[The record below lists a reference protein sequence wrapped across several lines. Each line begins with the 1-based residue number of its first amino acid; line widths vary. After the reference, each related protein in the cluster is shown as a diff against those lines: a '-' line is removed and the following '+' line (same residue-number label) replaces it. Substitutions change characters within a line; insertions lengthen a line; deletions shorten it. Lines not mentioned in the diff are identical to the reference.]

1 MLSRFQFILFLLFPF
16 FLGSCRDVVDHRPI
30 VTVSIEPL
38 RYFVEAIGGDRF
50 QVNTLVP
57 AGASPETYE
66 LTPQQ
71 VVQTTDSRAYFCVGT
86 LGFEQERLRK
96 LTENAPNLLVVNSS
110 DSIVL
115 LEDNHVHDQQ
125 HQHIEG
131 IDLHTWLST
140 TSGKQIA
147 RNVLRGLCQVDSANA
162 AFYQQRHDSLVQHI
176 DSLDGEIRQ
185 ILRPLVH
192 RTFMIYHPALGY
204 FARDYGLQQ
213 IAVEQD
219 GREPSADRMQ
229 QLILQAKHNNV
240 QVVFIQEEHA
250 GRAARRIAEST
261 GARIVSIAPLS
272 VAWDKQMLH
281 IARTLVQSPQ

>member
-1 MLSRFQFILFLLFPF
+1 MRFRLHHFFLLLLPF
-16 FLGSCRDVVDHRPI
+16 LFGSCRDVVSDRPVI
-30 VTVSIEPL
+30 TVSIEPL
-38 RYFVEAIGGDRF
+38 RYFVQSIGGNKF

-71 VVQTTDSRAYFCVGT
+71 VVQTSDSRAYFCIGT
-86 LGFEQERLRK
+86 LGFEQARLQK

-110 DSIVL
+110 DSIAL
-115 LEDNHVHDQQ
+115 LQDDHSHSHPQG
-125 HQHIEG
+125 HIEG
-131 IDLHTWLST
+131 IDLHTWISA

-147 RNVLRGLCQVDSANA
+147 HNVLRALCQVDSANA
-162 AFYQQRHDSLVQHI
+162 EFYQHRHDSLVQHI
-176 DSLDGEIRQ
+176 DSIDGEIRQ
-185 ILRPLVH
+185 ILRPLAH

-213 IAVEQD
+213 VAVEQD
-219 GREPSADRMQ
+219 GREPSADHMQ
-229 QLILQAKHNNV
+229 QLILQAQRNNV
-240 QVVFIQEEHA
+240 QVIFIQEEHA

-272 VAWDKQMLH
+272 VEWDKQMLH
-281 IARTLVQSPQ
+281 IARTLVQPPQ